1 MDPTII
7 NNFLC
12 PSVELASDE
21 EVSVFI
27 TKYGISKDLLPLIY
41 ANDPGV
47 LHLKAPVGSV
57 VKALR
62 KSPVTGKTAPYYR
75 LVVEHE

>member
-12 PSVELASDE
+12 PEVVVASDG
-21 EVSVFI
+21 EVEAHLKRF
-27 TKYGISKDLLPLIY
+27 KLSKALLPLIFS
-41 ANDPGV
+41 ADPAV

-57 VKALR
+57 VKSLR
-62 KSPVTGKTAPYYR
+62 NSPVTGKTEPYFR
-75 LVVEHE
+75 LVVD